1 MVVLVISWQTQS
13 SVVVVPYCME
23 KAWLVTVVEV
33 VEPGLQEVPVVP
45 VVDVVAEVVA
55 REPEAPTPEA

>member
-1 MVVLVISWQTQS
+1 MVISWQTQS

-23 KAWLVTVVEV
+23 KVWPVTVVEM
-33 VEPGLQEVPVVP
+33 VEPMLQEVPVVS
-45 VVDVVAEVVA
+45 VVDVVVEVVI